1 MRSSNFFLFMRYID
15 LTTTEQK
22 DLKAITDTSTD
33 RRERSRAH
41 ALLLSAKGYYIEQ
54 LSDIFFV
61 DRDTVAR
68 WLDRWQQSGIQ
79 SLKDGHRSG
88 RPSKLNDDQKKVWG
102 K

>member
-1 MRSSNFFLFMRYID
+1 MRYIE

-22 DLKAITDTSTD
+22 DLKAIADTSTD
-33 RRERSRAH
+33 RRERNRAH

-68 WLDRWQQSGIQ
+68 WLDRWQQSKMS
-79 SLKDGHRSG
+79 SLKDGPRSG
-88 RPSKLNDDQKKVWG
+88 RPSKLSDDQKKVWSR
-102 K
+102 

>member
-1 MRSSNFFLFMRYID
+1 MRYIE
-15 LTTTEQK
+15 LTATEQK
-22 DLKAITDTSTD
+22 DLKAIAEHSSD
-33 RRERSRAH
+33 RRERTRAH

-68 WLDRWQQSGIQ
+68 WLDRWQQGKMS
-79 SLKDGHRSG
+79 SLKDGSRSG
-88 RPSKLNDDQKKVWG
+88 RPTKLSAVQKKVWV